1 MQQIKVLLD
10 ENDIAGIVIL
20 HNIETTAVVTKENVH
35 VKGFTEYLINISPSY
50 SAASINNERLKVLAK
65 AVHYPSKTDR
75 DIKMASTV
83 NMINHLSTVSS
94 NLTVTMLELNNH
106 ITQLVESYIND
117 KPDHSTDIE
126 QNN

>member
-1 MQQIKVLLD
+1 MQQIKTLLD
-10 ENDIAGIVIL
+10 DNDIAGIVLL
-20 HNIETTAVVTKENVH
+20 HNIETAPVVTNEGVH
-35 VKGFTEYLINISPSY
+35 VQGFTEYLINISPSY

-83 NMINHLSTVSS
+83 NMINHLREGSS
-94 NLTVTMLELNNH
+94 NLAMTILELNSH
-106 ITQLVESYIND
+106 ITHLVESCIPD
-117 KPDHSTDIE
+117 KPNHSTDIE